1 MIQMWP
7 DLFQKAKDG
16 GLDAIETYVFW
27 NAHEPRRRQ
36 YNFEGNLDLIR
47 FLEEIQRAGLYSI
60 IRIGPYVCA
69 EWNYGGLP
77 VWLHKVPGMVMR
89 SNNQQFKD
97 EMQIF
102 TTLIVDMIKKKR
114 LLAPQGGP
122 IILTQIENEYG
133 DIEAN
138 YGESAKLYVN
148 WCAKMAQSQNTGIPW
163 IMCQQDDAPLP
174 MINTHNGFYFNNFVP
189 NNPNSPKIWTEN
201 WSGWFQSWGMGK
213 LHRPVEDLAF
223 SAAIFFQQTGSLLN
237 YYMYH
242 GGTNLGRSSGGPYV
256 TTSYDYDAP
265 LDEYGNLRQPKWGHL
280 KNLHEA
286 IKSIEKVLLYGQSKT
301 VDLGNGTLS
310 TKYSANETI
319 PASGCFLVNT
329 NSSAD
334 ANITFEGSV
343 YFLPGKSVS
352 ILLDCKQEIY
362 NTAKVDYHNSYIE
375 MIPNEAEDEPLQLN
389 WSWRSEIDKGIG
401 DVIITASN
409 NTKKGIL
416 EQIMVTAD
424 ASDYLWYITNVDHN
438 GTENEMKLQVDMNG
452 HILHVFINEE
462 LVGSYYPDRKKW
474 PYVFEQTVVIKPG
487 INQIALLGV
496 TVGLKNDGAFFDT
509 NLTGISRA
517 GVLLIGNDNSTKN
530 LSSNKWSYKIGLNGE
545 EKEFYSS
552 SGIDQDG
559 KSWQSNEIPVKK
571 PFTWYTTIF
580 KAPLGGEP
588 VVIDLEGMGKGE
600 AWVNGKSIGR
610 FWSDFIASESYGAQ
624 CGECDYLNDLKTDY
638 IPCQTGCGLPSQRW
652 YHVPRYFLKP
662 GEPNVLTLFE
672 EKGGNPTAISFKT
685 AKVGRLCGVVPE
697 GRTLSLSCQG
707 TRRITK
713 IEFTSFGDSEG
724 KCGLVNT
731 EEFKEATCESSGAMS
746 AVKKAC
752 IGMSTCSIE
761 ATEMRLGWSSCG
773 SMPKKLAVQAV
784 CS

>member
-1 MIQMWP
+1 M
-7 DLFQKAKDG
+7 
-16 GLDAIETYVFW
+16 
-27 NAHEPRRRQ
+27 
-36 YNFEGNLDLIR
+36 
-47 FLEEIQRAGLYSI
+47 
-60 IRIGPYVCA
+60 
-69 EWNYGGLP
+69 
-77 VWLHKVPGMVMR
+77 
-89 SNNQQFKD
+89 
-97 EMQIF
+97 
-102 TTLIVDMIKKKR
+102 
-114 LLAPQGGP
+114 
-122 IILTQIENEYG
+122 
-133 DIEAN
+133 
-138 YGESAKLYVN
+138 
-148 WCAKMAQSQNTGIPW
+148 
-163 IMCQQDDAPLP
+163 
-174 MINTHNGFYFNNFVP
+174 
-189 NNPNSPKIWTEN
+189 
-201 WSGWFQSWGMGK
+201 
-213 LHRPVEDLAF
+213 
-223 SAAIFFQQTGSLLN
+223 
-237 YYMYH
+237 
-242 GGTNLGRSSGGPYV
+242 
-256 TTSYDYDAP
+256 
-265 LDEYGNLRQPKWGHL
+265 
-280 KNLHEA
+280 
-286 IKSIEKVLLYGQSKT
+286 
-301 VDLGNGTLS
+301 
-310 TKYSANETI
+310 
-319 PASGCFLVNT
+319 
-329 NSSAD
+329 
-334 ANITFEGSV
+334 
-343 YFLPGKSVS
+343 
-352 ILLDCKQEIY
+352 
-362 NTAKVDYHNSYIE
+362 
-375 MIPNEAEDEPLQLN
+375 
-389 WSWRSEIDKGIG
+389 
-401 DVIITASN
+401 
-409 NTKKGIL
+409 
-416 EQIMVTAD
+416 
-424 ASDYLWYITNVDHN
+424 
-438 GTENEMKLQVDMNG
+438 
-452 HILHVFINEE
+452 
-462 LVGSYYPDRKKW
+462 
-474 PYVFEQTVVIKPG
+474 
-487 INQIALLGV
+487 INQIDELNQ
-496 TVGLKNDGAFFDT
+496 NDGAFFDA

-530 LSSNKWSYKIGLNGE
+530 LSSNKWSYKVCHLSALFIFTKPIHFIISDISMQIGLNGE

-746 AVKKAC
+746 AVKKVISIFHICIQFHIYIMFHVLFYYIQAC